1 MDPEPPTKPDT
12 TPTLAETPQP
22 TVQRT
27 YTPDEQ
33 AILDA
38 VWGPGATLDARG
50 AELVLDQARAFGDL

>member
-1 MDPEPPTKPDT
+1 MPPTKPDT

-27 YTPDEQ
+27 STPDEQ

-38 VWGPGATLDARG
+38 VWGPGATLDPRG
-50 AELVLDQARAFGDL
+50 AGWCSIRRERSGDL